1 MTTAALPRASQLGAG
16 IGATFVVASSCAR
29 CGAPLDFAEGSNAV
43 RCAHCG
49 TVLLVTGRRRVL
61 RWAIRP
67 RTTALEAR
75 KIASF
80 AHGSA
85 GGGTTPRLLFVPY
98 YRLTAEELVWRRE
111 RVRRAGAELEPQ
123 GAVDEGRRLLRALRG
138 DARATEG
145 AVQLALS
152 SEGDVELALTSRVI
166 ERSFLA
172 CDALAPLASWS
183 LGVRTGVLRLELFAR
198 DTLER
203 EGTVLEPTLAPEAA
217 LARALAPQ
225 VAGDTVQRDVLR
237 TVLALVWFPLWVVPA
252 AAGKVAVVD
261 GVTGS
266 LVAREVDAALVD
278 AQVARQDGARDGE
291 HVVGFRP
298 LCCPNCGWDFALRA
312 ADVVFHCASCERTWE
327 LRGEELEPIASDVV
341 MPTAVDASDALPRL
355 PVWEVRGAVRVR
367 EDAAGRIA
375 APRGTL
381 PDRLFA
387 PAFAWR
393 GVDHLC
399 DLGVRLARGAPA
411 APDLEPVKNMALAG
425 CSLDREDAVTLARMV
440 ALALLLDD
448 ANVRFATARGRPAPE
463 VALDGV
469 VAKLLWLPFAGDA
482 YSVRDPFT
490 GYALPRRAV
499 ESLLDAPPAARSAT
513 PDP

>member
-1 MTTAALPRASQLGAG
+1 MTTAALPRAPQPGADV
-16 IGATFVVASSCAR
+16 ASTFVVATSCAR

-67 RTTALEAR
+67 HTTALEAQ

-85 GGGTTPRLLFVPY
+85 RAGAPPRLLFVPY

-111 RVRRAGAELEPQ
+111 RVRRASDELESERPC
-123 GAVDEGRRLLRALRG
+123 DEGPRLLRALRG
-138 DARATEG
+138 VARPR
-145 AVQLALS
+145 
-152 SEGDVELALTSRVI
+152 EGDVELALTSRVL

-183 LGVRTGVLRLELFAR
+183 LGVRTGVLRVELFAR
-198 DTLER
+198 DALER
-203 EGTVLEPTLAPEAA
+203 EGTVLEPTLDPDAA
-217 LARALAPQ
+217 LAHALAPQ
-225 VAGDTVQRDVLR
+225 VPGDVVQRDVLR
-237 TVLALVWFPLWVVPA
+237 VVLALVWFPLWVVPA
-252 AAGKVAVVD
+252 AQRTVVVID

-266 LVAREVDAALVD
+266 LVAREAAATLVD
-278 AQVARQDGARDGE
+278 EQVARRDGAGDGE

-327 LRGEELEPIASDVV
+327 LRGEDLQPIASDVV

-367 EDAAGRIA
+367 DDAAGRVA
-375 APRGTL
+375 APPCGL

-393 GVDHLC
+393 GVDRLC

-411 APDLEPVKNMALAG
+411 SPDLELVKDMALTG
-425 CSLDREDAVTLARMV
+425 CSLDRADAVTLARQV

-448 ANVRFATARGRPAPE
+448 ANVRFAAAHGRPAPE
-463 VALDGV
+463 VAIEGAT
-469 VAKLLWLPFAGDA
+469 AKLLWLPFAGDA
-482 YSVRDPFT
+482 YSVRDPYT
-490 GYALPRRAV
+490 GYALPRRTVAA
-499 ESLLDAPPAARSAT
+499 LLDAPPADRRAT
-513 PDP
+513 RDP